1 MDGWMCAY
9 MNLCVCVRMQARV
22 YSESTSEV
30 DLSALKRQI
39 VSVPMQTEGTVCL
52 RGLLL
57 VMSCFP
63 LLTRPDTE
71 MLGILDYLSVA
82 MTSPTF
88 SVAPSSTGCFV

>member
-52 RGLLL
+52 SGL
-57 VMSCFP
+57 C
-63 LLTRPDTE
+63 
-71 MLGILDYLSVA
+71 
-82 MTSPTF
+82 
-88 SVAPSSTGCFV
+88 SS